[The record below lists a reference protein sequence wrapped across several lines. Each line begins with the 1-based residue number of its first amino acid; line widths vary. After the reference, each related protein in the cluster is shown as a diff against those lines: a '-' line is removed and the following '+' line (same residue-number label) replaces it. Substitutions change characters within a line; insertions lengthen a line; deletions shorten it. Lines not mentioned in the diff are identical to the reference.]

1 MKKLFLY
8 LNLCF
13 VIGCAQT
20 DLSDR
25 NDIAII
31 DTRGVDESVF
41 KKDYSECSDFAKNI
55 EHELMGKSPTS
66 LKITFKQINEAT
78 EMSLRDALIMEYRMV
93 QRCQASGDFYEGVRA
108 MLVDKDR
115 KPNWKPSDLNKVD
128 EIWVNHFFEPLHEK
142 DLKI

>member
-8 LNLCF
+8 VNICF

-55 EHELMGKSPTS
+55 DLTERT
-66 LKITFKQINEAT
+66 LKQGAVAGATGAAVGAIIGGEEAAKKIGGSAAVLNAV
-78 EMSLRDALIMEYRMV
+78 EANLDGRSEQAKIIKNCLRGRGYKV
-93 QRCQASGDFYEGVRA
+93 
-108 MLVDKDR
+108 
-115 KPNWKPSDLNKVD
+115 LN
-128 EIWVNHFFEPLHEK
+128 
-142 DLKI
+142 

>member
-41 KKDYSECSDFAKNI
+41 KKDYSECSEFAKNI
-55 EHELMGKSPTS
+55 DLTERT
-66 LKITFKQINEAT
+66 LKQGAVAGATGAAVGAIIGGEEAAKKIGGSAAVLNAVEANLDGRNEQAKIIKNC
-78 EMSLRDALIMEYRMV
+78 LRGRGYKV
-93 QRCQASGDFYEGVRA
+93 
-108 MLVDKDR
+108 
-115 KPNWKPSDLNKVD
+115 LN
-128 EIWVNHFFEPLHEK
+128 
-142 DLKI
+142 

>member
-41 KKDYSECSDFAKNI
+41 KKDYSECSDFAKSI
-55 EHELMGKSPTS
+55 DLTDR
-66 LKITFKQINEAT
+66 
-78 EMSLRDALIMEYRMV
+78 SLRQGAVAGATGAAVGAIIGGEEAAKKIGGSAAVLNAVEANLDGRNE
-93 QRCQASGDFYEGVRA
+93 QAKIIKNCLRGRGYKV
-108 MLVDKDR
+108 
-115 KPNWKPSDLNKVD
+115 LN
-128 EIWVNHFFEPLHEK
+128 
-142 DLKI
+142 

>member
-8 LNLCF
+8 ANLFF

-41 KKDYSECSDFAKNI
+41 KKDYSECSEFAKNI
-55 EHELMGKSPTS
+55 DLRENFKREPSQGQRVLRLEQLLVVRRL
-66 LKITFKQINEAT
+66 LKK
-78 EMSLRDALIMEYRMV
+78 LVV
-93 QRCQASGDFYEGVRA
+93 QLQS
-108 MLVDKDR
+108 
-115 KPNWKPSDLNKVD
+115 
-128 EIWVNHFFEPLHEK
+128 
-142 DLKI
+142 

>member
-8 LNLCF
+8 FNLCF
-13 VIGCAQT
+13 VIGCAQN

-55 EHELMGKSPTS
+55 DLTERT
-66 LKITFKQINEAT
+66 LKQGAVAGATGAAVGAIIGGEEAAKKIGGSAAVLNAVEANLDGRNEQAKIIKNC
-78 EMSLRDALIMEYRMV
+78 LRGRGYKV
-93 QRCQASGDFYEGVRA
+93 
-108 MLVDKDR
+108 
-115 KPNWKPSDLNKVD
+115 LN
-128 EIWVNHFFEPLHEK
+128 
-142 DLKI
+142 

>member
-8 LNLCF
+8 LNLFF
-13 VIGCAQT
+13 VVSCAQT

-55 EHELMGKSPTS
+55 DLTERT
-66 LKITFKQINEAT
+66 LKQGAVAGATGAAVGAIIGGEEAAKKIGGSAAVLNAVEANLDGRNEQAKIIKNC
-78 EMSLRDALIMEYRMV
+78 LRGRGYKV
-93 QRCQASGDFYEGVRA
+93 
-108 MLVDKDR
+108 
-115 KPNWKPSDLNKVD
+115 LN
-128 EIWVNHFFEPLHEK
+128 
-142 DLKI
+142 

>member
-55 EHELMGKSPTS
+55 DLTERT
-66 LKITFKQINEAT
+66 LKQGAVAGATGAAVGAIIGGEEAAKKIGGSAAVLNAV
-78 EMSLRDALIMEYRMV
+78 EANLDGRSEQAKIIKNCLRGRGYKV
-93 QRCQASGDFYEGVRA
+93 
-108 MLVDKDR
+108 
-115 KPNWKPSDLNKVD
+115 LN
-128 EIWVNHFFEPLHEK
+128 
-142 DLKI
+142 

>member
-8 LNLCF
+8 VNLCF
-13 VIGCAQT
+13 IIGCAQT

-55 EHELMGKSPTS
+55 DLTERT
-66 LKITFKQINEAT
+66 LKQGAVAGATGAAVGAIIGGEEAAKKIGGSAAVLNAV
-78 EMSLRDALIMEYRMV
+78 EANLDGRSEQAKIIKNCLRGRGYKV
-93 QRCQASGDFYEGVRA
+93 
-108 MLVDKDR
+108 
-115 KPNWKPSDLNKVD
+115 LN
-128 EIWVNHFFEPLHEK
+128 
-142 DLKI
+142 

>member
-8 LNLCF
+8 VNLCF

-41 KKDYSECSDFAKNI
+41 KKDYSECSNFAKNI
-55 EHELMGKSPTS
+55 DLTERT
-66 LKITFKQINEAT
+66 LKQGAVAGAAGAAVGAIIGGEEAAKKIGGSAAVLNAVEGNLDGRNEQAKIIKNC
-78 EMSLRDALIMEYRMV
+78 LRGRGYKV
-93 QRCQASGDFYEGVRA
+93 
-108 MLVDKDR
+108 
-115 KPNWKPSDLNKVD
+115 LN
-128 EIWVNHFFEPLHEK
+128 
-142 DLKI
+142 

>member
-8 LNLCF
+8 LNLFF
-13 VIGCAQT
+13 VVGCAQT

-55 EHELMGKSPTS
+55 DLPERT
-66 LKITFKQINEAT
+66 LKQGAVAGATGAAVGAIIGGEEAAKKIGGSAAVLNAVEANLDGRNEQAKIIKNC
-78 EMSLRDALIMEYRMV
+78 LRGRGYKV
-93 QRCQASGDFYEGVRA
+93 
-108 MLVDKDR
+108 
-115 KPNWKPSDLNKVD
+115 LN
-128 EIWVNHFFEPLHEK
+128 
-142 DLKI
+142 

>member
-13 VIGCAQT
+13 VIGCAQI

-55 EHELMGKSPTS
+55 DLTERT
-66 LKITFKQINEAT
+66 LKQGAVAGATGAAVGAIIGGEEAAKKIGGSAAVLNAVEANLDGRNEQAKIIKNC
-78 EMSLRDALIMEYRMV
+78 LRGRGYKV
-93 QRCQASGDFYEGVRA
+93 
-108 MLVDKDR
+108 
-115 KPNWKPSDLNKVD
+115 LN
-128 EIWVNHFFEPLHEK
+128 
-142 DLKI
+142 

>member
-41 KKDYSECSDFAKNI
+41 EKDYSECSDFAKNI
-55 EHELMGKSPTS
+55 DLTEKT
-66 LKITFKQINEAT
+66 LKQGAVAGATGAAVGAIIGGEEAAKKIGGSAAVLNAVEANLDGRNEQAKIIKNC
-78 EMSLRDALIMEYRMV
+78 LRGRGYKV
-93 QRCQASGDFYEGVRA
+93 
-108 MLVDKDR
+108 
-115 KPNWKPSDLNKVD
+115 LN
-128 EIWVNHFFEPLHEK
+128 
-142 DLKI
+142 

>member
-1 MKKLFLY
+1 MKKFFLY

-13 VIGCAQT
+13 VIGCAQN

-55 EHELMGKSPTS
+55 DLTERT
-66 LKITFKQINEAT
+66 LKQGAVAGATGAAVGAIIGGEEAAKKIGGSAAVLNAVEANLDGRNEQAKIIKNC
-78 EMSLRDALIMEYRMV
+78 LRGRGYKV
-93 QRCQASGDFYEGVRA
+93 
-108 MLVDKDR
+108 
-115 KPNWKPSDLNKVD
+115 LN
-128 EIWVNHFFEPLHEK
+128 
-142 DLKI
+142 

>member
-8 LNLCF
+8 LNLFF
-13 VIGCAQT
+13 VVGCVQT

-55 EHELMGKSPTS
+55 DLTERT
-66 LKITFKQINEAT
+66 LKQGAVAGATGAAVGAIIGGEEAAKKIGGSAAVLNAVEANLDGRNEQAKIIKNC
-78 EMSLRDALIMEYRMV
+78 LRGRGYKV
-93 QRCQASGDFYEGVRA
+93 
-108 MLVDKDR
+108 
-115 KPNWKPSDLNKVD
+115 LN
-128 EIWVNHFFEPLHEK
+128 
-142 DLKI
+142 

>member
-8 LNLCF
+8 ANLFF

-41 KKDYSECSDFAKNI
+41 KKDYFECSDFAKNI
-55 EHELMGKSPTS
+55 DLTERT
-66 LKITFKQINEAT
+66 LKQGAVAGATGAAVGAIIGGEEAAKKIGGSAAVLNAVEANLDGRNEQAKIIKNC
-78 EMSLRDALIMEYRMV
+78 LRGRGYKV
-93 QRCQASGDFYEGVRA
+93 
-108 MLVDKDR
+108 
-115 KPNWKPSDLNKVD
+115 LN
-128 EIWVNHFFEPLHEK
+128 
-142 DLKI
+142 

>member
-8 LNLCF
+8 VNLCF

-41 KKDYSECSDFAKNI
+41 KKDYSECSDFARNVDLTERTLKQGAVAGATGAAVGAIIGGEEAAKKIGGSAAVLNAVEANLDGRNEPAKIIKNC
-55 EHELMGKSPTS
+55 
-66 LKITFKQINEAT
+66 
-78 EMSLRDALIMEYRMV
+78 LRGRGYKV
-93 QRCQASGDFYEGVRA
+93 
-108 MLVDKDR
+108 
-115 KPNWKPSDLNKVD
+115 LN
-128 EIWVNHFFEPLHEK
+128 
-142 DLKI
+142 

>member
-8 LNLCF
+8 LNLFF

-55 EHELMGKSPTS
+55 DLTERT
-66 LKITFKQINEAT
+66 LKQGAVAGATGAAVGAIIGGEEAAKKIGGSAAVLNAVEANLDGRNEQAKIIKNC
-78 EMSLRDALIMEYRMV
+78 LRGRGYKV
-93 QRCQASGDFYEGVRA
+93 
-108 MLVDKDR
+108 
-115 KPNWKPSDLNKVD
+115 LN
-128 EIWVNHFFEPLHEK
+128 
-142 DLKI
+142 

>member
-55 EHELMGKSPTS
+55 DLTERT
-66 LKITFKQINEAT
+66 LKQGAVAVATGAAVGAIIGGEEAAKKIGGSAAVLNAVEANLDGRNEQAKIIKNC
-78 EMSLRDALIMEYRMV
+78 LRGRGYKV
-93 QRCQASGDFYEGVRA
+93 
-108 MLVDKDR
+108 
-115 KPNWKPSDLNKVD
+115 LN
-128 EIWVNHFFEPLHEK
+128 
-142 DLKI
+142 

>member
-13 VIGCAQT
+13 FIGCAQN

-55 EHELMGKSPTS
+55 DLTEKT
-66 LKITFKQINEAT
+66 LKQGAVAGATGAAVGAIIGGEEAAKKIGGSAAVLNAVEANLDGRNEQAKIIKNC
-78 EMSLRDALIMEYRMV
+78 LRGRGYKV
-93 QRCQASGDFYEGVRA
+93 
-108 MLVDKDR
+108 
-115 KPNWKPSDLNKVD
+115 LN
-128 EIWVNHFFEPLHEK
+128 
-142 DLKI
+142 

>member
-55 EHELMGKSPTS
+55 DLTERT
-66 LKITFKQINEAT
+66 LKQGAVAGATGAAVGAIIGGEEAAKKIGGSAAVLNAV
-78 EMSLRDALIMEYRMV
+78 EANLDGRIEQAKIIKNCLRGRGYKV
-93 QRCQASGDFYEGVRA
+93 
-108 MLVDKDR
+108 
-115 KPNWKPSDLNKVD
+115 LN
-128 EIWVNHFFEPLHEK
+128 
-142 DLKI
+142 

>member
-8 LNLCF
+8 LNLFF

-55 EHELMGKSPTS
+55 DLTERT
-66 LKITFKQINEAT
+66 LKQGAVAGATGAAVGAIIGGEETAKKIGGSAAVLNAVEANLDGRNEQA
-78 EMSLRDALIMEYRMV
+78 MIIKNCLRGRGYKV
-93 QRCQASGDFYEGVRA
+93 
-108 MLVDKDR
+108 
-115 KPNWKPSDLNKVD
+115 LN
-128 EIWVNHFFEPLHEK
+128 
-142 DLKI
+142 

>member
-8 LNLCF
+8 INLCF

-55 EHELMGKSPTS
+55 DLTERT
-66 LKITFKQINEAT
+66 LKQGAVAVATGAAVGAIIGGEEAAKKIGGSAAVLNAVEANLAGRNEQAKIIKNC
-78 EMSLRDALIMEYRMV
+78 LRGRGYKV
-93 QRCQASGDFYEGVRA
+93 
-108 MLVDKDR
+108 
-115 KPNWKPSDLNKVD
+115 LN
-128 EIWVNHFFEPLHEK
+128 
-142 DLKI
+142 

>member
-8 LNLCF
+8 LNLFF

-55 EHELMGKSPTS
+55 DLTERT
-66 LKITFKQINEAT
+66 LKQGAVAGATGAAVGAIIGGEEAAKKIGGSAAVLNAV
-78 EMSLRDALIMEYRMV
+78 EANLDGRKEQAKIIKNCLRGRGYKV
-93 QRCQASGDFYEGVRA
+93 
-108 MLVDKDR
+108 
-115 KPNWKPSDLNKVD
+115 LN
-128 EIWVNHFFEPLHEK
+128 
-142 DLKI
+142 

>member
-8 LNLCF
+8 LNLFF
-13 VIGCAQT
+13 VVGCAQN

-55 EHELMGKSPTS
+55 DLTERT
-66 LKITFKQINEAT
+66 LKQGAVAGATGAAVGAIIGGEEAAKKIGGSAAVLNAVEANLDGRNEQAKIIKNC
-78 EMSLRDALIMEYRMV
+78 LRGRGYKV
-93 QRCQASGDFYEGVRA
+93 
-108 MLVDKDR
+108 
-115 KPNWKPSDLNKVD
+115 LN
-128 EIWVNHFFEPLHEK
+128 
-142 DLKI
+142 

>member
-8 LNLCF
+8 LNLFF
-13 VIGCAQT
+13 VVGCAQT

-55 EHELMGKSPTS
+55 DLTERT
-66 LKITFKQINEAT
+66 LKQGAVAGATGAAVGAIIGGEETAKKIGGSAAVLNAVEANLDGRNEQAKIIKNC
-78 EMSLRDALIMEYRMV
+78 LRGRGYKV
-93 QRCQASGDFYEGVRA
+93 
-108 MLVDKDR
+108 
-115 KPNWKPSDLNKVD
+115 LN
-128 EIWVNHFFEPLHEK
+128 
-142 DLKI
+142 

>member
-1 MKKLFLY
+1 MKKLFLF

-55 EHELMGKSPTS
+55 DLTERT
-66 LKITFKQINEAT
+66 LKQGAVAGATGAAVGAIIGGEEAAKKIGGSAAVLNAVEANLDGRNEQAKIIKNC
-78 EMSLRDALIMEYRMV
+78 LRGRGYKV
-93 QRCQASGDFYEGVRA
+93 
-108 MLVDKDR
+108 
-115 KPNWKPSDLNKVD
+115 LN
-128 EIWVNHFFEPLHEK
+128 
-142 DLKI
+142 

>member
-1 MKKLFLY
+1 MKKMFLY

-55 EHELMGKSPTS
+55 DLTERT
-66 LKITFKQINEAT
+66 LKQGAVAGATGAAVGAIIGGEEAAKKIGGSAAVLNAVEANLDGRNEQAKIIKNC
-78 EMSLRDALIMEYRMV
+78 LRGRGYKV
-93 QRCQASGDFYEGVRA
+93 
-108 MLVDKDR
+108 
-115 KPNWKPSDLNKVD
+115 LN
-128 EIWVNHFFEPLHEK
+128 
-142 DLKI
+142 

>member
-25 NDIAII
+25 HDIAII

-55 EHELMGKSPTS
+55 DLTERT
-66 LKITFKQINEAT
+66 LKQGAVAGATGAAVGAIIGGEEAAKKIGGSAAVLNAVEANLDGRNEQAKIIKNC
-78 EMSLRDALIMEYRMV
+78 LRGRGYKV
-93 QRCQASGDFYEGVRA
+93 
-108 MLVDKDR
+108 
-115 KPNWKPSDLNKVD
+115 LN
-128 EIWVNHFFEPLHEK
+128 
-142 DLKI
+142 

>member
-55 EHELMGKSPTS
+55 DLTERT
-66 LKITFKQINEAT
+66 LKQGAVAGATGAAVGAIIGGEEAAKKIGGSAAVLNAVEANLAGRNEQAKIIKNC
-78 EMSLRDALIMEYRMV
+78 LRGRGYKV
-93 QRCQASGDFYEGVRA
+93 
-108 MLVDKDR
+108 
-115 KPNWKPSDLNKVD
+115 LN
-128 EIWVNHFFEPLHEK
+128 
-142 DLKI
+142 